1 MNEEEIIA
9 SICDAIQERLGDANV
24 SRTFLVQTLLPQASE
39 DVRVEKPSKK
49 QGNDR
54 VWTLFLLLF

>member
-9 SICDAIQERLGDANV
+9 SICDAMQERLGDANA

-39 DVRVEKPSKK
+39 EVRLEKSSKK
-49 QGNDR
+49 QGNDH
-54 VWTLFLLLF
+54 V